1 MQWLFRRAEPKDAD
15 VASRLVYSAG
25 VEGLDCAFG
34 QGNITALDF
43 LRYAFLE
50 GGGFFGYRNHVV
62 VVVDGRVV
70 GTGAFYS
77 GHEYNDLSIGIG
89 KQIFRFYGLL
99 RSLPVMRRSFHTLS
113 LTPPPKKNMEY
124 IANLGVSEDMRSRG
138 IGTALLDRHK
148 EVARRKGRHVYA
160 LDVSVNNLR
169 AQELYER
176 LGFKVTGYNRFRGRG
191 VSSTV
196 PDTLRM
202 ELYL

>member
-1 MQWLFRRAEPKDAD
+1 MEWLFRRAEPKDAD
-15 VASRLVYSAG
+15 DVPRLTYSAG
-25 VEGLDCAFG
+25 IEGFEYAFT

-62 VVVDGRVV
+62 VVVAGRVA

-77 GHEYNDLSIGIG
+77 GHEYNNLSMEIG

-99 RSLPVMRRSFHTLS
+99 KFLPVMRRSFQALS
-113 LTPPPKKNMEY
+113 LTPRPKKNMEY
-124 IANLGVSEDMRSRG
+124 VANLGVSDDMRSRG
-138 IGTALLDRHK
+138 IGTALLDRQK
-148 EVARRKGRHVYA
+148 EVARSKGRLVYA
-160 LDVSVNNLR
+160 LDVSVNNPR
-169 AQELYER
+169 AQGLYER
-176 LGFKVTGYNRFRGRG
+176 LGFKVTGQNRFRGRG
-191 VSSTV
+191 DSSAV